1 MATGAARA
9 QVSRGSALAR
19 LRLTGRQFR
28 RRLRARG
35 PPGRRGRLHDRRRRG
50 NITVNVGS
58 NGLFVVDAGTE
69 GASANVVAAI
79 RTISDRPIRYL
90 ANTSADADHVGGNI
104 AVRKIGQGIRSR
116 ENREEGAVIVAH
128 EDVLTRMSAPTGK
141 ESPTPV
147 AAWPTWAFPSAQQ
160 DLTFNGQAIQMFR
173 LPAAHTDGDVVVLF
187 RRSDVVA
194 TGDIFDPR
202 GIR

>member
-1 MATGAARA
+1 MIGGA
-9 QVSRGSALAR
+9 G
-19 LRLTGRQFR
+19 
-28 RRLRARG
+28 
-35 PPGRRGRLHDRRRRG
+35 G

-90 ANTSADADHVGGNI
+90 EHQCGCGP
-104 AVRKIGQGIRSR
+104 RRREHCGQEDRSGIRTR

-147 AAWPTWAFPSAQQ
+147 AAWPTWAFPS
-160 DLTFNGQAIQMFR
+160 
-173 LPAAHTDGDVVVLF
+173 
-187 RRSDVVA
+187 RSR
-194 TGDIFDPR
+194 I
-202 GIR
+202 